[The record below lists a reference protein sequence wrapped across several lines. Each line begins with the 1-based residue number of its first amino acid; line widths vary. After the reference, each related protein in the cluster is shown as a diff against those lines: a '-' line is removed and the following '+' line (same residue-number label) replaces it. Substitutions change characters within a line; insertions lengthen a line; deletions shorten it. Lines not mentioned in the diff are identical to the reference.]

1 MWSALPSRAMM
12 RGRIRTGLI
21 CASGHWRQIM
31 DEQFAVVASAGSFLT
46 EDGDEVRFPH
56 RWTPGG
62 VGVRSAFTGGHVLN
76 LAVAACVLNDLY
88 REAEVGGV
96 ELRGVRVRAQ
106 GGFDT
111 SGWKSAGI
119 SYAVEVDSDAP
130 QALIAALIEAVDE
143 VAEIPRALRQGAA
156 VTRLSG

>member
-1 MWSALPSRAMM
+1 
-12 RGRIRTGLI
+12 
-21 CASGHWRQIM
+21 M
-31 DEQFAVVASAGSFLT
+31 DERFAVVASAGSFLKK
-46 EDGDEVRFPH
+46 DGDDVRLPH
-56 RWTPGG
+56 QWTPGG

-88 REAEVGGV
+88 REAEAGGV
-96 ELRGVRVRAQ
+96 ELRGVRVRAE

-111 SGWKSAGI
+111 SRWKSSGI

-130 QALIAALIEAVDE
+130 QALIAALIATVDE

-156 VTRLSG
+156 VTRSAG

>member
-1 MWSALPSRAMM
+1 
-12 RGRIRTGLI
+12 
-21 CASGHWRQIM
+21 M
-31 DEQFAVVASAGSFLT
+31 DERFAVVASAGSFLAQDGA
-46 EDGDEVRFPH
+46 EDGDDVRLPH

-88 REAEVGGV
+88 REAEAAGV
-96 ELRGVRVRAQ
+96 ELLGVRVRAE

-111 SGWKSAGI
+111 SRWRSTGI

-130 QALIAALIEAVDE
+130 RALVEALIAAVDE
-143 VAEIPRALRQGAA
+143 AAEIPRALRQGAA
-156 VTRLSG
+156 VTRAAD

>member
-1 MWSALPSRAMM
+1 
-12 RGRIRTGLI
+12 
-21 CASGHWRQIM
+21 M
-31 DEQFAVVASAGSFLT
+31 DERFAVVASAGSFLAEDGA
-46 EDGDEVRFPH
+46 EDGDDVRLPH

-88 REAEVGGV
+88 REAEAAGV
-96 ELRGVRVRAQ
+96 ELLGVRVRAE

-111 SGWKSAGI
+111 SRWRSTGI

-130 QALIAALIEAVDE
+130 RALVEALIAAVDE
-143 VAEIPRALRQGAA
+143 AAEIPRALRQGAA
-156 VTRLSG
+156 VTRAAD

>member
-1 MWSALPSRAMM
+1 
-12 RGRIRTGLI
+12 
-21 CASGHWRQIM
+21 M
-31 DEQFAVVASAGSFLT
+31 DERFAVVASAGSFLA
-46 EDGDEVRFPH
+46 EDGAEDGGDVRLPH

-88 REAEVGGV
+88 REAEAAGV
-96 ELRGVRVRAQ
+96 ELLGVRVRAE

-111 SGWKSAGI
+111 SRWRSTGI

-130 QALIAALIEAVDE
+130 RALVEALIAAVDE
-143 VAEIPRALRQGAA
+143 AAEIPRALRQGAA
-156 VTRLSG
+156 VTRAAD

>member
-1 MWSALPSRAMM
+1 
-12 RGRIRTGLI
+12 
-21 CASGHWRQIM
+21 M
-31 DEQFAVVASAGSFLT
+31 DERFAVVASAGSFLA
-46 EDGDEVRFPH
+46 EDGAEDGGDVRLPH

-88 REAEVGGV
+88 REAEAAGV
-96 ELRGVRVRAQ
+96 ELLGVRVRAE

-111 SGWKSAGI
+111 SRWRSTGI

-130 QALIAALIEAVDE
+130 RALVEALIAAVDE
-143 VAEIPRALRQGAA
+143 AAEIPRALRQGAA
-156 VTRLSG
+156 VARAAD

>member
-1 MWSALPSRAMM
+1 MEER
-12 RGRIRTGLI
+12 
-21 CASGHWRQIM
+21 
-31 DEQFAVVASAGSFLT
+31 FAVVASAGSYLQE
-46 EDGDEVRFPH
+46 EDGETVRLPH

-88 REAEVGGV
+88 REAATSGV
-96 ELRGVRVRAQ
+96 ELRGVRVRAE

-111 SGWKSAGI
+111 SRWESTGI

-130 QALIAALIEAVDE
+130 QTLIAALIATVDE
-143 VAEIPRALRQGAA
+143 VAEIPRALRQGAT
-156 VTRLSG
+156 VTRSDD

>member
-1 MWSALPSRAMM
+1 
-12 RGRIRTGLI
+12 
-21 CASGHWRQIM
+21 M
-31 DEQFAVVASAGSFLT
+31 DERFAVVASAGSFLK
-46 EDGDEVRFPH
+46 EDGDEVRLPH

-111 SGWKSAGI
+111 SGWKSTGI